1 ASSTCAGSSSRAG
14 PRAAG
19 HRVAA
24 GPTIP
29 SVRCRRRPHPWG
41 TDRPDTKEGPGS
53 AWPCMTRHADPPGPS
68 EVAPSVGGS
77 RSVDRVAAGA
87 GTAGVRVVGGEALL
101 LDRAGE
107 VDGRTAEVGNAHPVD
122 DDLDAVELADRNTVE
137 EDVVEVDLGQP
148 AGVDAG
154 LDGHAQAQIV
164 ATFLFE
170 QAPDLV
176 GSGRGELHLVSGLR
190 IFSHSHGYSFSR
202 SCPQAT
208 PG

>member
-1 ASSTCAGSSSRAG
+1 SSSTCAGSSSRAG

-68 EVAPSVGGS
+68 EVAPSVRRG
-77 RSVDRVAAGA
+77 RSVERGAAGA
-87 GTAGVRVVGGEALL
+87 GTAGVRVGDGEPLL
-101 LDRAGE
+101 LDRVGE
-107 VDGRTAEVGNAHPVD
+107 VDGRTAEVGHAHPVHHELVCVD
-122 DDLDAVELADRNTVE
+122 RADVITVEVALVEVEL
-137 EDVVEVDLGQP
+137 VDEAGP
-148 AGVDAG
+148 AAE

-164 ATFLFE
+164 ANFLFE
-170 QAPDLV
+170 QATDRV
-176 GSGRGELHLVSGLR
+176 G
-190 IFSHSHGYSFSR
+190 
-202 SCPQAT
+202 
-208 PG
+208 